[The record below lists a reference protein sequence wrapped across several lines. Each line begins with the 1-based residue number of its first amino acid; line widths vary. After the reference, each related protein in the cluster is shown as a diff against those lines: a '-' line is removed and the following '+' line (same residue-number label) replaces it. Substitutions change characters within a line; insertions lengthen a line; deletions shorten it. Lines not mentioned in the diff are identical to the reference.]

1 LLYLRLDIV
10 QEIQEQPAA
19 SMRAEGAGGT
29 AGAGP
34 SAASVSAMGT
44 GSLFGVSLTMFLVF
58 MGASSTQFH
67 SYLFEQRG
75 FAGAQAGYLLFA
87 GYAAGILS
95 PLSQVR
101 IIRFFGGAR
110 LPLLLALAG
119 TVLALAA
126 IPFTRSFWGLLALF
140 FACSFF
146 ASGVFPLN
154 TACTLDVMRHRGHGL
169 FFRIRSLGTI
179 GFFIGCAVS
188 AIFTD
193 FSSLPMLYLGFAG
206 AFLMALAVVAWK
218 YPRGPGLPAAASGA
232 GPAVRPSFARAL
244 RLLFE
249 GRTGKLLIAM
259 GAMNFANGLT
269 LVLQGNYLVHRWE
282 GGQVSISQAWM
293 VSTACEVP
301 IFALCVWIL
310 RRYGLRYVLAL
321 GLAGTLIKILGA
333 ALAAE
338 LWHYLLA
345 LAMHGFFF
353 AGAITGYS
361 VHLDRTHAEA
371 DRPSLQSLSVVF
383 YQGIPNALA
392 GLFAGL
398 VWQGFSLRAVYFL
411 AAGIALAATAYGI
424 WSLGRAAR
432 TGR

>member
-1 LLYLRLDIV
+1 V
-10 QEIQEQPAA
+10 QKIQEQPAA
-19 SMRAEGAGGT
+19 SMRAEGAGGE
-29 AGAGP
+29 AGADP
-34 SAASVSAMGT
+34 SAAFATAAGT
-44 GSLFGVSLTMFLVF
+44 GSLLGVSLTMFLVF
-58 MGASSTQFH
+58 MGASSSQFH

-95 PLSQVR
+95 PMSQVR
-101 IIRFFGGAR
+101 IIRCFGGAR

-119 TVLALAA
+119 TAFTLAA
-126 IPFTRSFWGLLALF
+126 IPLARNFWSLLALF

-154 TACTLDVMRHRGHGL
+154 TACTLDAVRHRGHGI
-169 FFRIRSLGTI
+169 FFRIRSLGTV
-179 GFFIGCAVS
+179 GFLLGCAIS
-188 AIFTD
+188 ALFTEV
-193 FSSLPMLYLGFAG
+193 SSLPMLYFGFAG
-206 AFLMALAVVAWK
+206 AFLLAMAVAAWK
-218 YPRGPGLPAAASGA
+218 YPRGSGLPAAGSGA
-232 GPAVRPSFARAL
+232 GPAGRPSFARAL

-282 GGQVSISQAWM
+282 GGQASISQAWM

-301 IFALCVWIL
+301 IFVLCAWIL
-310 RRYGLRYVLAL
+310 KRHGLRYVLAL

-333 ALAAE
+333 AVAAE
-338 LWHYLLA
+338 FWHYLLA

-353 AGAITGYS
+353 AGSITGFS

-392 GLFAGL
+392 GLSAGL

-411 AAGIALAATAYGI
+411 AAGIALAATAYGV
-424 WSLGRAAR
+424 WALGRTVR
-432 TGR
+432 GGR